1 MQKFANW
8 QTSTH
13 TSLHPDPTSL
23 CEYTYEIRAS
33 GLNMRNKLPGL
44 MAGIALIAIA
54 LIYWPATH
62 GKFVWIDVP
71 DFVQMAWLRQGDAWE
86 HYIFKDFNN
95 WVNYFRPLGIGLLTL
110 QLRLFNVTPGPMHVV
125 SITIHLIN
133 TLLVGLLARQ
143 CSQTAMRDSKQQ
155 TLWLIAPM
163 LLYGLHPVLV
173 ESVAWISCQ
182 FDLVVTLFMLLG
194 LLANACIEHA
204 NRRAVTVAICF
215 FLAACTK
222 ESAAAFP
229 LTLAV
234 FDWARQPWKSQDGL
248 VSRVRI
254 FIARN
259 WHVYVALLVA
269 GIAYLAFRHWA
280 LGQLVG
286 AGSDGTLSAFS
297 RLQEVSFTYL
307 HYWEM
312 LFWPMHGMSP
322 IHDYS
327 AQQFLAVTP
336 ISLLTDAAAIGIVSS
351 SLYLA
356 IRRSSP
362 VACVVLAMTVTLLP
376 VLHIIPAPFAP
387 SLYHDRY
394 VFPSLAVMCAM
405 LPLIRLPI
413 SIKALELKLLRPLAI
428 VIGCFWLLL
437 SIIDIRMTV
446 PLWSN
451 DIALWRWALLMNP
464 TSIFA
469 KSSLL
474 NAYISDSDYKDA
486 QKLTDQILAE
496 HVPCTECMLGAAFLA
511 LNENDPARAQQALDV
526 LKNTQRIESDQHIF
540 GIYLTLTGQMLA
552 MQGKFGDSEATLRE
566 AMIVA
571 PFDAKPPMLLAVTLA
586 RSGEENDARAYAEK
600 SIAMFPPGQRD
611 AVRRK
616 LDNAITAN
624 LRLAKQAHP
633 YTTRQ

>member
-1 MQKFANW
+1 MRKL
-8 QTSTH
+8 ST
-13 TSLHPDPTSL
+13 
-23 CEYTYEIRAS
+23 C
-33 GLNMRNKLPGL
+33 GLAALV
-44 MAGIALIAIA
+44 LIAIA
-54 LIYWPATH
+54 LIYWPAIH

-71 DFVQMAWLRQGDAWE
+71 DFVQMAWLRQGDAWK

-95 WVNYFRPLGIGLLTL
+95 WVNYFRPLVVGLLTL

-143 CSQTAMRDSKQQ
+143 SSQTAMRNNKQQ
-155 TLWLIAPM
+155 TLWLIVAM

-194 LLANACIEHA
+194 FLANTCIEHA
-204 NRRAVTVAICF
+204 SRRAITVAACF

-234 FDWARQPWKSQDGL
+234 FEWARQPWTPKDSL
-248 VSRVRI
+248 LSRFRI

-259 WHVYVALLVA
+259 WQVYLGLLIA
-269 GIAYLAFRHWA
+269 GAAYLAFRYWA

-286 AGSDGTLSAFS
+286 GGSDDTLPAFS

-312 LFWPMHGMSP
+312 LLWPMHGMSP

-327 AQQFLAVTP
+327 AQQFLVVTP
-336 ISLLTDAAAIGIVSS
+336 ISLLIDAAAVGIVAS

-376 VLHIIPAPFAP
+376 VLHIAPTPFAP
-387 SLYHDRY
+387 SLYHERY
-394 VFPSLAVMCAM
+394 LTTALAVMCAM
-405 LPLIRLPI
+405 LPLICLPAAI
-413 SIKALELKLLRPLAI
+413 RVLEIKLFRPVAI
-428 VIGCFWLLL
+428 IIGCLWLVL

-446 PLWSN
+446 PLWSD
-451 DIALWRWALLMNP
+451 DIVLWRWALVMDP
-464 TSIFA
+464 SSVFA

-474 NAYISDSDYKDA
+474 NAYINGRDYKEA
-486 QKLTDQILAE
+486 QKLTNQILAE
-496 HVPCTECMLGAAFLA
+496 HIPCTTCMLGAAMLA
-511 LNENDPARAQQALDV
+511 LNETDPARAQQALDV
-526 LKNTQRIESDQHIF
+526 LKNTKGLALDQQIF
-540 GIYLTLTGQMLA
+540 GIYLTLTGQMLK
-552 MQGKFGDSEATLRE
+552 MQGKLDDSEAALRQ
-566 AMIVA
+566 AMVVA
-571 PFDAKPPMLLAVTLA
+571 PFDAEPPMFLAVTLA
-586 RSGEENDARAYAEK
+586 RKGEESESRAYAAQ
-600 SIAMFPPGQRD
+600 SIAMSPPGQRD
-611 AVRRK
+611 TMRRK
-616 LDNAITAN
+616 MDIAITVN
-624 LRLAKQAHP
+624 LELAKSHP
-633 YTTRQ
+633 YKAGQQPAQIISNSP